1 MEQSSIPE
9 EMVLEECMT
18 WTDIKGEAHQ
28 SGQPLINSDN
38 TLLPM
43 VLCSLVNNQRAL
55 RVSRF
60 ISRPRCCSGKRICLP
75 MPETQET
82 WIQSLGREDPLEE
95 EMATG
100 SSFLASKMSM
110 DTGAYGLH
118 TVHGVSESD
127 TTEQLSTHEQ
137 VF

>member
-60 ISRPRCCSGKRICLP
+60 ISRPRCCSGKRTACQCRKHKRHGFDPWVGKIPWRRKWQTALVFLP
-75 MPETQET
+75 QKCP
-82 WIQSLGREDPLEE
+82 WIREPD
-95 EMATG
+95 
-100 SSFLASKMSM
+100 
-110 DTGAYGLH
+110 GLH

-137 VF
+137 VL

>member
-110 DTGAYGLH
+110 DTGA
-118 TVHGVSESD
+118 
-127 TTEQLSTHEQ
+127 
-137 VF
+137 